1 MNELTQKKSQPLA
14 CVHCGRVFKNYQALV
29 GHLQYCPNR
38 ILKRTFEV
46 GDYRFLVF
54 LNPRH
59 RTIRSL
65 RQIENEHPKNEKLFL
80 GALMGL
86 HNAKMIHKFEIEAKD
101 VSSSNQS
108 SIDVS

>member
-1 MNELTQKKSQPLA
+1 MNELTQKKSEPLS
-14 CVHCGRVFKNYQALV
+14 CIHCSRVFKNYHALV
-29 GHLQYCPNR
+29 AHLQHCPNR

-59 RTIRSL
+59 RAVRSL
-65 RQIENEHPKNEKLFL
+65 RQIENEHPKNDTLFL

-86 HNAKMIHKFEIEAKD
+86 QYAKMINKFEIEPLNAC
-101 VSSSNQS
+101 STNG
-108 SIDVS
+108 